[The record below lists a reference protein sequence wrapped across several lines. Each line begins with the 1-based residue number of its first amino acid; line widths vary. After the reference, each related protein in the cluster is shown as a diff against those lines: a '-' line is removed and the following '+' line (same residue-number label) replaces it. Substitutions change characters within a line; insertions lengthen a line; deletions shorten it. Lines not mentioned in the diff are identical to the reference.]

1 MHSGSHQ
8 SVLVFDV
15 GGSHVAAAVCA
26 REGYRLGPVADA
38 PHPKEASSEAF
49 LDLLQT
55 LGKRAMNGSSPV
67 SGVELAFPGPFEYD
81 DGISRMEHKLPYL
94 NGIDLRQPL
103 ASRFALQPS
112 AVRFLND
119 AAAYLLGEIG
129 TGAAQNVER
138 AVGIT
143 LGTGIG
149 SAFAVH
155 GRIVSDGPGVPS
167 GGEIWNLP
175 YQGGILE
182 DALSTR
188 AIQADYQ
195 QRTGQLLQVR
205 AIASLA
211 AENKDAGE
219 VFASFGKHLGQALR
233 SLLQE
238 FAPQVVVLGGGISR
252 SALLFLPQAK
262 EELKQMKLELRVT
275 TLFDHAPLAGAGVA
289 WFATANGKS
298 V

>member
-1 MHSGSHQ
+1 VHSGSHQ
-8 SVLVFDV
+8 SVLVFDI

-26 REGYRLGPVADA
+26 GEGYRLGPVANA
-38 PHPKEASSEAF
+38 PHPKDASSEGF

-55 LGKRAMNGSSPV
+55 LGKKAMNGCGPV
-67 SGVELAFPGPFEYD
+67 SGVELAFPGPFEYN

-103 ASRFALQPS
+103 ASRFGLQPS

-129 TGAAQNVER
+129 AGAAQNVER

-155 GRIVSDGPGVPS
+155 GHVVSSGPGVPP

-175 YQGGILE
+175 YEGGILE

-195 QRTGQLLQVR
+195 QRTGQLLQVS
-205 AIASLA
+205 AIAALA
-211 AENKDAGE
+211 TKDNHAAE
-219 VFASFGKHLGQALR
+219 VFAAFGHHLGQALR
-233 SLLQE
+233 SLLQD

-252 SALLFLPQAK
+252 SAQLFLPQAQ
-262 EELKQMKLELRVT
+262 EELKSLDLKLCVT

-289 WFATANGKS
+289 WFATANGKA